1 MKGYIEVSVTF
12 SFLNDEFIT
21 MMMIMMD
28 DYDHDDDD

>member
-12 SFLNDEFIT
+12 SFLDDEFIT

-28 DYDHDDDD
+28 EEEDG